1 MKEYRRCSEFQFQEV
16 TTTVRKSDNLLSDPK
31 KKTYHVIRAFKTTNR
46 RELFS
51 LKQTT
56 LYVHKKE
63 HI

>member
-31 KKTYHVIRAFKTTNR
+31 KKSYHVIRAFKTTNR

-56 LYVHKKE
+56 LYFEVRT
-63 HI
+63 